1 MIITR
6 LVLNRAHTSPKAADP
21 AKFLLLNKLR
31 VKLRVT
37 WGRVIRR
44 DTGTC
49 HGVRLELAEYNV
61 APTKPYLN
69 LNRKVT

>member
-1 MIITR
+1 M
-6 LVLNRAHTSPKAADP
+6 LNRAHTSPKAADP

-61 APTKPYLN
+61 TPPNPTLT
-69 LNRKVT
+69 LTVR